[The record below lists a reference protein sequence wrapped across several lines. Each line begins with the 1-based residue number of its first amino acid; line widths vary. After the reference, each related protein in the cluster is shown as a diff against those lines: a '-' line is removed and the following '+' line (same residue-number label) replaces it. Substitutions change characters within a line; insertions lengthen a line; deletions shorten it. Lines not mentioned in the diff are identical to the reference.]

1 MLRHL
6 IAMILG
12 TLLLIG
18 ALGYAW
24 PADARPADGTL
35 VIDNQR
41 FAPVGVSLDG
51 RGLGEV
57 APDSRRSFRVPAGEH
72 ALRIKDRDGQPLMA
86 RTVTVLPH
94 GEVLLAVAPTVG
106 ELTVRNLTGRDGR
119 LVVDGLDRGP
129 LLAGQ
134 ERVLRLEA
142 GTVSVQLRQQ
152 ERVLDSLRA
161 HLRPGERKAWVAQ
174 APATAEL
181 RVRNPLPVTIKL
193 RVGSREPVSM
203 EPGEARTL
211 RNQATGP
218 ADLVVIGPD
227 GRVLSR
233 DQVRIDPF
241 DGASFMVPVP
251 TAGAVRLV
259 NLGRGTVDV
268 YANGRR
274 IDSISAFD
282 NALIEVPLGTVE
294 LSLRDRARGIVLR
307 TGLEIDPF
315 DAITVRCD
323 LPGHLLTVEQ
333 RLVAEVDA
341 FIEAL
346 RRLAS

>member
-6 IAMILG
+6 IAMIFG

-18 ALGYAW
+18 AVGYAW
-24 PADARPADGTL
+24 PAQARPADGTIT
-35 VIDNQR
+35 IDNDR
-41 FAPVGVSLDG
+41 FAPVGVTLDG
-51 RGLGEV
+51 RGMGEI

-72 ALRIKDRDGQPLMA
+72 ALRVKDRDGQPLLA
-86 RTVTVLPH
+86 RTVIVRPDS
-94 GEVLLAVAPTVG
+94 EIRLAVAPTVG

-119 LVVDGLDRGP
+119 LVIDGVDRGP
-129 LLAGQ
+129 MLAGQ
-134 ERVLRLEA
+134 QRVLRLEA
-142 GTVSVQLRQQ
+142 GTVSVQIRQRD
-152 ERVLDSLRA
+152 RVLDSLRSN
-161 HLRPGERKAWVAQ
+161 LRPGERKSWTAQ

-193 RVGSREPVSM
+193 RVDGRDPVSIA
-203 EPGEARTL
+203 PGQTRVL
-211 RNQATGP
+211 HNQTPG
-218 ADLVVIGPD
+218 DTRLVVTGPD

-233 DQVRIDPF
+233 EQVRIDPF
-241 DGASFMVPVP
+241 DGASFLVPLP
-251 TAGAVRLV
+251 TVGAVRLV
-259 NLGRGTVDV
+259 NLGSGTVDV

-282 NALIEVPLGTVE
+282 NKLIEVPMGAVE

-323 LPGHLLTVEQ
+323 LPRHLLTVEQ
-333 RLVAEVDA
+333 ALVAEVDA

-346 RRLAS
+346 QRLAS